1 MADPGDQ
8 GVLDEI
14 HALMAVEHELLEKH
28 PHRGP
33 RAAIDEQLEELDVEI
48 DRLWDLLRQ
57 RRAPCAGWAPIPTA
71 PIMRPPGTVEGYQQ

>member
-14 HALMAVEHELLEKH
+14 HARMAVEHDLLEKH
-28 PHRGP
+28 PHVGRE
-33 RAAIDEQLEELDVEI
+33 AAVDEQLGKLDVEI

-57 RRAPCAGWAPIPTA
+57 RRALRRVGADPDGAVL
-71 PIMRPPGTVEGYQQ
+71 RPPGTVEGYQQ